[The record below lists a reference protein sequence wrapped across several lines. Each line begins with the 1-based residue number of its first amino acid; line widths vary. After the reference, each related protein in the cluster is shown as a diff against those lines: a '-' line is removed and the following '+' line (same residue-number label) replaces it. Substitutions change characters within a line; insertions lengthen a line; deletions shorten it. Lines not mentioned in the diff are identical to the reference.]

1 VNLAFKLIG
10 LRAAGKQFTVY
21 LYVLSG
27 PLNLIASML
36 CQALGI
42 SLVQEMC
49 EWWATDMR
57 SSSLTRWLF
66 RSRMFKASTGLLVI
80 SKEIEQ
86 RAQERA
92 AMLNPRLTIHRL
104 PSVVDF
110 DRFCAPVAPPQPGET
125 HMPNFVWCGSIDG
138 WMTDIKFM
146 LAALAH
152 ARLTHACQLTLVG
165 AYSEANAAIIKKE
178 AAALGLVVTEPRDS
192 GVAYGDLS
200 DGDVRLTGWVD
211 LETLQACFRN
221 AAALLLPLFDNERS
235 RTRMP
240 NKLPEYL
247 ASCKPVITS
256 KVGDLQDFLVDGV
269 NASLAKPGD
278 SVDFACRMTALL
290 ADPELATRIGT
301 AGRQTCAQNLDYR
314 AHVAC
319 LAEFFGNCLRKPAHL
334 RAEGISP

>member
-1 VNLAFKLIG
+1 
-10 LRAAGKQFTVY
+10 
-21 LYVLSG
+21 
-27 PLNLIASML
+27 
-36 CQALGI
+36 
-42 SLVQEMC
+42 
-49 EWWATDMR
+49 
-57 SSSLTRWLF
+57 
-66 RSRMFKASTGLLVI
+66 MFKASTGLLVI

-110 DRFCAPVAPPQPGET
+110 DHFCAPVAPPQPGET

-165 AYSEANAAIIKKE
+165 GYSEANAAIIKKE

-247 ASCKPVITS
+247 ASRKPVITS

-269 NASLAKPGD
+269 NASIAKPGD
-278 SVDFACRMTALL
+278 SVDFARKMTALL
-290 ADPELATRIGT
+290 TDPELATRIGI
-301 AGRQTCAQNLDYR
+301 AGCQTCAQNLD
-314 AHVAC
+314 
-319 LAEFFGNCLRKPAHL
+319 
-334 RAEGISP
+334 